1 MMSTVTPR
9 PPLPRWIWV
18 VGGAI
23 VAAAIVVGVVL
34 WAQRP
39 TDPDAGPTPGAT
51 DSTPTPGTD
60 TETVTGCLV
69 DGQSL
74 DMLLRTQENAAHS
87 EAGAA
92 EFATAAMRW
101 TKRWPWPTAEEFK
114 VVTAETWTGSSS
126 FDQAQYDALV
136 AGPNAS
142 SGIVPE
148 GTPFHL
154 TSVVGRYYVDNYEG
168 DIAQVT
174 VGLSFVIGEAVS
186 PLYRSVGTYDLEWTD
201 DGWKTVYV
209 SNKHTVQELF
219 DDDLGTPYTGGC

>member
-23 VAAAIVVGVVL
+23 LAAVIVVGLVL

-51 DSTPTPGTD
+51 ESTPTPGTD
-60 TETVTGCLV
+60 TETVTGCLAE
-69 DGQSL
+69 GQSV
-74 DMLLRTQENAAHS
+74 DMLLTTQESAPQS

-92 EFATAAMRW
+92 EFATAQMRW
-101 TKRWPWPTAEEFK
+101 LKQWPWVSFEEFEQ
-114 VVTAETWTGSSS
+114 ANRETWAGGQPI
-126 FDQAQYDALV
+126 DRAQYDDMV

-142 SGIVPE
+142 SGIVPD

-154 TSVVGRYYVDNYEG
+154 TSVVGRWHVDAYDG
-168 DIAQVT
+168 DTAQVT
-174 VGLSFVIGEAVS
+174 VGLAFVIGEAVS
-186 PLYRSVGTYDLEWTD
+186 PLYRSVGTYNLEWTD
-201 DGWKTVYV
+201 AGWVAKSTEAKYTV
-209 SNKHTVQELF
+209 EEAF
-219 DDDLGTPYTGGC
+219 DLGDPYTGGC